1 MSEMTLG
8 QKVRELR
15 LSKQM
20 TQKELAG
27 DFITRNMLSQI
38 ENDGAMP
45 SMKTM
50 EYLAGRLG
58 KPIGYFLD
66 EQHEDVSLSA
76 MITQLISLNEKKD
89 YEASVALIEE
99 QVAHNPMFMKNKM
112 MVDLYTNSY
121 MYLGNAYMA
130 QGKYEQAKVCYEK
143 LLRFEGDM
151 MIVSDIYLYKIYA
164 QLAEVNTY
172 LSDIETAKVYHKKG
186 KDLIGRLLA
195 GREVQSLYMKLMEGD
210 YDELKS
216 MAKELDL
223 TDYDPYSLARFNM
236 VVGSAYFNE
245 EDYQQAKSYL
255 EKALA
260 YYKEKAYN
268 SITALLYE
276 ELSKCYS
283 EMDDYKKAY
292 DFLQKAR
299 ESKL

>member
-15 LSKQM
+15 LSKQL

-50 EYLAGRLG
+50 EYLAGRLE

-66 EQHEDVSLSA
+66 EQHDDVSLSN
-76 MITQLISLNEKKD
+76 MITELIGLNEKKD
-89 YEASVALIEE
+89 FEGSVALIED
-99 QVAHNPMFMKNKM
+99 QVAHNPMYMKNKM

-121 MYLGNAYMA
+121 MYLGNKYMA
-130 QGKYEQAKVCYEK
+130 NGRYEEAKGCYEK

-164 QLAEVNTY
+164 QLAEVNTH
-172 LSDIETAKVYHKKG
+172 LTNLEEARTYHQKG
-186 KDLIGRLLA
+186 KSLLGRLLA
-195 GREVQSLYMKLMEGD
+195 GREVQNLYMKLMEGN
-210 YDELKS
+210 YTEIRTLAEE
-216 MAKELDL
+216 MDL
-223 TDYDPYSLARFNM
+223 TDYDPYNLARFNM
-236 VVGSAYFNE
+236 VLGSAYFNE
-245 EDYQQAKSYL
+245 ENYEKARKYL
-255 EKALA
+255 ERSLE
-260 YYKEKAYN
+260 YYKDKAYN
-268 SITALLYE
+268 SITAMIYE

-292 DFLQKAR
+292 DYLQKAG